1 MFPLG
6 GTMRVR
12 KSILASSLVLCA
24 IVASSA
30 QAVGT
35 LGARLGVSISKASLD
50 VKQNFDSANRTGF
63 AGTVFLDL
71 GLGVLDLQPEASY
84 IQKGAKDATTGDVI
98 KLDYVELAALIKAG
112 LPLPTIQPHVFVGL
126 AADYATKN
134 DFTVSNIDFS
144 TKNADW
150 TVPIGVDLKL
160 ALGKLA
166 LYGDARYAIGLT
178 DVSKGSANVTNLK
191 NRAWI
196 LSAGIG
202 TSF

>member
-1 MFPLG
+1 
-6 GTMRVR
+6 MRHR
-12 KSILASSLVLCA
+12 ISILACSLALCA
-24 IVASSA
+24 VFANSA

-35 LGARLGVSISKASLD
+35 LGARFGASIAKASLD
-50 VKQNFDSANRTGF
+50 NVQQNFDSANRTGF

-71 GLGVLDLQPEASY
+71 GLGLFSLQPEASY
-84 IQKGAKDATTGDVI
+84 IQKGAKDATTGTVI
-98 KLDYVELAALIKAG
+98 KLDYIELAALIKAG

-126 AADYATKN
+126 GADYATKN

-160 ALGKLA
+160 ALGKMA
-166 LYGDARYAIGLT
+166 LYADARYAIGLT
-178 DVSKGSANVTNLK
+178 DVSKGTGNVTNLK